1 MVFKHFLP
9 APLNSVEAPDPFHLP
24 ACDAVVEF
32 VNSVETHGPN
42 DKGGSSR
49 VPVESVVNLM
59 DATQSYCVRTL
70 YAEMTSR
77 NNFFIGLAGGAII
90 GASIVG
96 LVSFIRKNKK
106 RNAA

>member
-1 MVFKHFLP
+1 MFLKKFLP

-32 VNSVETHGPN
+32 VNAVEPHDPDVHG
-42 DKGGSSR
+42 GCSR

-59 DATQSYCVRTL
+59 NATQSYCVRAL
-70 YAEMTSR
+70 FAENACR
-77 NNFFIGLAGGAII
+77 NNLIVGLAGGAII
-90 GASIVG
+90 GAGIVSIVS
-96 LVSFIRKNKK
+96 LIRRHKK